1 MKIRMFGINGFQIM
15 AMALGLMTTNAFASP
30 KTINFATGQD
40 SNGNIQLTGNSLDA
54 NWKESNAV
62 SPISPPNS
70 YVVAP
75 NNADW
80 GNPPS
85 GLPGWFS
92 NGPDSSWIAPNPN
105 DAHGNGNYTLTYTFN
120 LAGYDLNTAS
130 FNNLQWAID
139 DGGSVQLNGH
149 TEASLPTPGD
159 SWAAFHP
166 LSIPVSHLAQTI
178 NTLAITSIGSDTN
191 IEAARL
197 EGTLTISPIPE
208 PETYAML
215 LAGLGLVGFITRR
228 RKSD

>member
-1 MKIRMFGINGFQIM
+1 
-15 AMALGLMTTNAFASP
+15 MTANAFASP

-40 SNGNIQLTGNSLDA
+40 SNGNIQLTGNSLDT

-80 GNPPS
+80 GNAPS
-85 GLPGWFS
+85 GRLGWFP

-105 DAHGNGNYTLTYTFN
+105 DAHGNGDYTLTYTFN
-120 LAGYDLNTAS
+120 LAGHDLHTAS
-130 FNNLQWAID
+130 FNNLQWTID

-149 TEASLPTPGD
+149 TEASLPFGD
-159 SWAAFHP
+159 NWAAFHP

-178 NTLAITSIGSDTN
+178 NTLVITSIGSDIN
-191 IEAARL
+191 REAARL
-197 EGTLTISPIPE
+197 EGTLTISPVPE
-208 PETYAML
+208 PETYAMW
-215 LAGLGLVGFITRR
+215 LAGLGLVSFIAR
-228 RKSD
+228 RKSA